1 MTKNGLFR
9 EDLKLNLLFCK
20 PVIKKLTHMFRK
32 MSAFVC
38 FIKKMLLILRNN
50 F

>member
-1 MTKNGLFR
+1 MSKNGLFR
-9 EDLKLNLLFCK
+9 KVLKLNFLLCK
-20 PVIKKLTHMFRK
+20 TFIKKLTYIFRK